1 MSKRED
7 EKFQA
12 WVDELA
18 KQVEPEEKEAFE
30 GWVQTKSAKEAYRGY
45 LRESEFHRK
54 YNEVNN
60 QAKEVEDLKAELA
73 AWYEEEAPKN
83 AELLKEREEL
93 KAQLAEL
100 GLGGPPP
107 ATSTPGLSL
116 TQDELTELKKKA
128 DKVEALDRLIPAVLA
143 DMSMVIRDSIK
154 NNFDIDPREVIQL
167 SLRQGIEPYRAFE
180 ILTADERQKRYEA
193 SQEQEKKKWFEE
205 GRRSAM
211 TKNSPDHLQP
221 SGPSVVDYLQN
232 LNKQGNTAPASNNAD
247 RVSAALKEFVD
258 GNF

>member
-1 MSKRED
+1 MSKREA

-18 KQVEPEEKEAFE
+18 KQVEPEEKEAFAAWIE
-30 GWVQTKSAKEAYRGY
+30 TKSAKEAYRGY

-54 YNEVNN
+54 YNEVNS
-60 QAKEVEDLKAELA
+60 QAREVEDLKEQLS
-73 AWYEEEAPKN
+73 AWYDEEAPKN
-83 AELLKEREEL
+83 AQLLKERDEL

-100 GLGGPPP
+100 GLEGPPP

-128 DKVEALDRLIPAVLA
+128 DKAEALDRLIPAVLG

-193 SQEQEKKKWFEE
+193 AQKAEKEKWFEE

-221 SGPSVVDYLQN
+221 SGPSVVDYLQG
-232 LNKQGNTAPASNNAD
+232 LNKQTAAPPSNAD
-247 RVSAALKEFVD
+247 RVSAALKDFVD

>member
-7 EKFQA
+7 ERFQA
-12 WVDELA
+12 WVEELS

-45 LRESEFHRK
+45 LREQEFHRK
-54 YNEVNN
+54 YNEVNS
-60 QAKEVEDLKAELA
+60 QAREVEELKEQLA

-83 AELLKEREEL
+83 EALLKERNEL

-100 GLGGPPP
+100 GLDGPPP
-107 ATSTPGLSL
+107 ASSTPGLSL
-116 TQDELTELKKKA
+116 TQDELTDLKKKA
-128 DKVEALDRLIPAVLA
+128 DKVEALDKLIPAVLA
-143 DMSMVIRDSIK
+143 DMSLVIRDSIK

-193 SQEQEKKKWFEE
+193 AQKAEKEKWFEE
-205 GRRSAM
+205 GRRSAL

-232 LNKQGNTAPASNNAD
+232 LNKATTAAPSGPD

>member
-12 WVDELA
+12 WVEELA
-18 KQVEPEEKEAFE
+18 KQVEPDEKDAFE
-30 GWVQTKSAKEAYRGY
+30 GWIQTKSAKEAYRGY
-45 LRESEFHRK
+45 LREQEFHRK

-60 QAKEVEDLKAELA
+60 QAREVEDLKEQLS
-73 AWYEEEAPKN
+73 AWYDEEAPKN
-83 AELLKEREEL
+83 AQLLRERDEL

-100 GLGGPPP
+100 GLDGPPP

-128 DKVEALDRLIPAVLA
+128 DKAEALDRLIPAVLG

-180 ILTADERQKRYEA
+180 ILTADERQRRYEA
-193 SQEQEKKKWFEE
+193 AQKAEKEKWFEE
-205 GRRSAM
+205 GRRSAL

-221 SGPSVVDYLQN
+221 SGPSVVDYLQG
-232 LNKQGNTAPASNNAD
+232 LNKQTAQAPDNAS

>member
-18 KQVEPEEKEAFE
+18 KQVEPDEQAAFE
-30 GWVQTKSAKEAYRGY
+30 NWVTTKSAKEAYRGY
-45 LRESEFHRK
+45 LREQEFHRK
-54 YNEVNN
+54 YNEVNT
-60 QAKEVEDLKAELA
+60 QAREVEELKEQLA

-83 AELLKEREEL
+83 EALLKERNEL

-100 GLGGPPP
+100 GLDGPPP
-107 ATSTPGLSL
+107 ATGTPGLSL

-128 DKVEALDRLIPAVLA
+128 DKAEALDRLIPAVLG

-193 SQEQEKKKWFEE
+193 AQKAEKEKWFEE
-205 GRRSAM
+205 GRRSAL

-221 SGPSVVDYLQN
+221 SGPSVVDYLQG
-232 LNKQGNTAPASNNAD
+232 LNKSTAAAPDNAS